1 MANPRQ
7 RRKTRSGAATGPSA
21 AAKRHQ
27 KKKLVRAPE
36 VKGPEILKEKWD
48 GKKTVRQK

>member
-7 RRKTRSGAATGPSA
+7 RRKTRSGAANGPSA

-27 KKKLVRAPE
+27 KKKLVRAPT
-36 VKGPEILKEKWD
+36 VKGPEALKDKWD